1 MWGDMALL
9 RACAGQGS
17 VRAPA
22 QRCSK
27 LLPQQ
32 PLQWA
37 QVPFAFSLQRQL
49 ASRSSILDGAS
60 LKAVGAADERL
71 DNDSE
76 FRLEDIARQ
85 NKDTLQLIQKEMKML
100 RKEVKKLS
108 LIVEQDFVGYRR
120 IPQQEENSAFWRS
133 SLQGPD
139 DLADPNQ
146 YMTEVRPSVRTARLQ
161 PKHISEM
168 GHSTL
173 AALALQ
179 NNHAAHRE
187 RLIREIMSV
196 DNCSWEEAHKVLS
209 RMDTYKERYYWFV
222 TCPYRLGIVIATT
235 LGIGSIFLVFHPST
249 ANWYGSRIAGEELPE
264 GTDSVADLT
273 INQVGTWTWSWME
286 PMIGTASFVLLCAQF
301 VRAQLLRINMKTF
314 LAIMESR
321 KGARVAAKFPQYD
334 QSMIRV
340 WAKPLPQAT
349 TGFPIYERTLGI
361 RGPSSG
367 L

>member
-1 MWGDMALL
+1 MALL
-9 RACAGQGS
+9 RACAGQGPI
-17 VRAPA
+17 RASA
-22 QRCSK
+22 HRSSK

-32 PLQWA
+32 LLQRA
-37 QVPFAFSLQRQL
+37 QAPSAFSLQRQL
-49 ASRSSILDGAS
+49 ASRSSSLDGAT
-60 LKAVGAADERL
+60 LRAAGNADDGL
-71 DNDSE
+71 DHGQI
-76 FRLEDIARQ
+76 RLEDIARQ
-85 NKDTLQLIQKEMKML
+85 NKDTLRLISKEMKIL

-120 IPQQEENSAFWRS
+120 STLSQEDSSAFWRS

-139 DLADPNQ
+139 DIMADPADPLRQ
-146 YMTEVRPSVRTARLQ
+146 DEVRPSVRTARLQ

-179 NNHAAHRE
+179 KNHSAHRE

-209 RMDTYKERYYWFV
+209 KMDAYKERHYWFV
-222 TCPYRLGIVIATT
+222 TFPYRLGIVIASS

-249 ANWYGSRIAGEELPE
+249 ANWYGTRIAGEELPE
-264 GTDSVADLT
+264 GTDSVADMS

-301 VRAQLLRINMKTF
+301 VRAQLVRMNMKPF
-314 LAIMESR
+314 LAVMESR
-321 KGARVAAKFPQYD
+321 KAGRVAARFPQYD

-340 WAKPLPQAT
+340 WAKPLPKAT
-349 TGFPIYERTLGI
+349 NGFPIYERTLGI

>member
-1 MWGDMALL
+1 MALL
-9 RACAGQGS
+9 RACAGQIS

-22 QRCSK
+22 HRGSN

-32 PLQWA
+32 LLQRAQTPL
-37 QVPFAFSLQRQL
+37 VFSLQRQL
-49 ASRSSILDGAS
+49 ASRSSSLDGAS
-60 LKAVGAADERL
+60 LHSAGAADDRL
-71 DNDSE
+71 DIDE
-76 FRLEDIARQ
+76 QFRLEDIARQ
-85 NKDTLQLIQKEMKML
+85 NKDSLRIMLKEMKHL

-120 IPQQEENSAFWRS
+120 SSQEESSAFWRS

-139 DLADPNQ
+139 DLTDPLQTLGNQ
-146 YMTEVRPSVRTARLQ
+146 EEVRPSVRTARLQ

-173 AALALQ
+173 AGLALE
-179 NNHAAHRE
+179 NNHYAHRE

-196 DNCSWEEAHKVLS
+196 DNCSWEEAHNVLAS
-209 RMDTYKERYYWFV
+209 MDEYKERYYWFV
-222 TCPYRLGIVIATT
+222 TAPYRLGIFIATT
-235 LGIGSIFLVFHPST
+235 FGIGSIFLVFHPST
-249 ANWYGSRIAGEELPE
+249 ADWYGTNIAGEELPE
-264 GTDSVADLT
+264 GTDSVSDLT

-301 VRAQLLRINMKTF
+301 VRAQLIRINMKTF

-321 KGARVAAKFPQYD
+321 KADRVAQQFHQYD
-334 QSMIRV
+334 KSMIRT
-340 WAKPLPQAT
+340 WAKPLPKAK